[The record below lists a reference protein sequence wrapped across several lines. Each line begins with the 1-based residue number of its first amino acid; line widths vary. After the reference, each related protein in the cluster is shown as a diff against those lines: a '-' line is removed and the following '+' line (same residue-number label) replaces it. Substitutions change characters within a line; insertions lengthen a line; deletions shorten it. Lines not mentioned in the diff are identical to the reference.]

1 MKEDNFVA
9 KDMIDEEYFEGRYFS
24 DDTAVNVD
32 YQNGKTNVIA
42 YCICK
47 NTAKDLA
54 KSLNL
59 LDNLEDGV
67 EFKNDNKKNTK

>member
-9 KDMIDEEYFEGRYFS
+9 KDMIDEEYFEGKYFS

-32 YQNGKTNVIA
+32 YQNGKTSVIA

-67 EFKNDNKKNTK
+67 EFKNDTKR